1 VPAHKEGTVRLSL
14 LVAFVVAAVAAS
26 AALAS
31 AGGKLPNIGEPSMT
45 AQPVYKGYYDHHI
58 DTYLI
63 TDASDKAQASA
74 MHVNFSAGLKI
85 VKGLP
90 DQYFVKGRAA
100 KGQLTIFGSEP
111 GESDYNPL
119 WEEIWVTWKPGVT
132 PVLLG
137 QDDQIK
143 SLAKAGKLT
152 MTDAHIVLNAPILK
166 VGKK

>member
-1 VPAHKEGTVRLSL
+1 MRTPVFIGTAL
-14 LVAFVVAAVAAS
+14 LVGAATTAIAS
-26 AALAS
+26 AM
-31 AGGKLPNIGEPSMT
+31 GNLPNIGTPKMV
-45 AQPVYKGYYDHHI
+45 AQPVYKGYYDRHL

-63 TDASDKAQASA
+63 TDASDKAQAKA
-74 MHVNFSAGLKI
+74 MHINYSASLKA

-100 KGQLTIFGSEP
+100 AGQLTIFGSEP

-119 WEEIWVTWKPGVT
+119 WEEVWVTWKPSAK

-137 QDDQIK
+137 RDDQIK

-166 VGKK
+166 VGKGK

>member
-1 VPAHKEGTVRLSL
+1 VRTPIFIGLAL
-14 LVAFVVAAVAAS
+14 LVSAATAAIAS
-26 AALAS
+26 AMGS
-31 AGGKLPNIGEPSMT
+31 LPNIGTPKMV
-45 AQPVYKGYYDHHI
+45 AQPVYEGYYDHHL

-63 TDASDKAQASA
+63 TDASNKAQAKA
-74 MHVNFSAGLKI
+74 MHINYSAALKS
-85 VKGLP
+85 VHGLP

-100 KGQLTIFGSEP
+100 SGQLTIFGSEP

-119 WEEIWVTWKPGVT
+119 WEEVWVTWKSSAK

-152 MTDAHIVLNAPILK
+152 LTDAHIVLNAPILK
-166 VGKK
+166 VAKGK

>member
-1 VPAHKEGTVRLSL
+1 VRTPIFIGLVL
-14 LVAFVVAAVAAS
+14 LVSAATAAIAS
-26 AALAS
+26 AMGS
-31 AGGKLPNIGEPSMT
+31 LPNIGTPKMV
-45 AQPVYKGYYDHHI
+45 AQPVYKGYYDHHL

-63 TDASDKAQASA
+63 TDASNKAQAKA
-74 MHVNFSAGLKI
+74 MHINYSAALKN

-100 KGQLTIFGSEP
+100 SGQLTIFGSEP

-119 WEEIWVTWKPGVT
+119 WDEVWVTWKSGAK

-166 VGKK
+166 VGKGK